1 MGMYGTYY
9 MTAPSDQFQDAD
21 EVAEVAEALE
31 VMILEVFK
39 NWDLA
44 HFLLTGQGAI
54 AYLKAHQIEEGSRIE
69 GLLHQFLLGEICLGW
84 DLYAGENSPEKV
96 KELAAYVQELNI
108 EALVSEH
115 FDLDKMM
122 ASKVYPN
129 VWDDEAAVE
138 SRRRHTLDE
147 LLALWEFYQKAAA
160 LERGIIFTI
169 V

>member
-21 EVAEVAEALE
+21 EAAEALE
-31 VMILEVFK
+31 VVRLEMFTD
-39 NWDLA
+39 WDLA

-54 AYLKAHQIEEGSRIE
+54 AYLKTHRIEEGSRIE
-69 GLLHQFLLGEICLGW
+69 GPLHQFLLGEICLGW

-96 KELAAYVQELNI
+96 KELAVYIQELDI
-108 EALVSEH
+108 EALASEH
-115 FDLDKMM
+115 FDLDNIV
-122 ASKVYPN
+122 AAKVYPN
-129 VWDDEAAVE
+129 VWDDEAAAE
-138 SRRRHTLDE
+138 SRRRHALDE
-147 LLALWEFYQKAAA
+147 LLALREFYQKAAA